1 MSSVSM
7 RLMLEAGVHFGHQ
20 TRFWNPKM
28 AEFIFGARNKIHI
41 VNLEK
46 TLPLFNDAVNAVG
59 KIAANRGTILFVGTK
74 RAARNT
80 IQEEAG
86 RCGMPYVNHRWL
98 GGMLTNYKTVRQSIK
113 RLKDLE
119 TMEEDGSMARLSKK
133 EALMLSREKE
143 KLRGEDIAFLL
154 YQPSYLSLES
164 ALAWYGFIPEI
175 VYGYTSVTAKIPRTF
190 ENVFGRFIYRH
201 VKSELFWGY
210 VEMKTDHG
218 PFLLAEPE
226 KALLDYFYLNLAR
239 INKEEDFENIR
250 LRWIGQHDQ
259 PRKGA
264 GGLTR
269 LNINTEK

>member
-1 MSSVSM
+1 MKYNELSAAIKSPVFS
-7 RLMLEAGVHFGHQ
+7 RNDLVLSGHKVFDYQ
-20 TRFWNPKM
+20 LSLWVKK
-28 AEFIFGARNKIHI
+28 GYL
-41 VNLEK
+41 V
-46 TLPLFNDAVNAVG
+46 
-59 KIAANRGTILFVGTK
+59 
-74 RAARNT
+74 
-80 IQEEAG
+80 
-86 RCGMPYVNHRWL
+86 
-98 GGMLTNYKTVRQSIK
+98 
-113 RLKDLE
+113 RLKN
-119 TMEEDGSMARLSKK
+119 GIYAFN
-133 EALMLSREKE
+133 RELE
-143 KLRGEDIAFLL
+143 KLRGEAIAFLL

-250 LRWIGQHDQ
+250 LNEEQMENTLNKDRFMKYLKAFG
-259 PRKGA
+259 RKKM
-264 GGLTR
+264 
-269 LNINTEK
+269 EKWVRRCLP